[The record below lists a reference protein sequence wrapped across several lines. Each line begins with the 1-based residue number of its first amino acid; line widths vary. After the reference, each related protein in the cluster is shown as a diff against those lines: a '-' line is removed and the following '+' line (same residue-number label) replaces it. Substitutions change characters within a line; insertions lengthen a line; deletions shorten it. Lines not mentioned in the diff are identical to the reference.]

1 MLGSVFLMA
10 RKLPSLNGIRAFEA
24 AARLGGFAAA
34 AAELNVSPA
43 AISRL
48 VRLLE
53 ERLGLPLFER
63 GPNRLALTPAGARY
77 HPGLTQLLDRLA
89 AMTEEVREMGG
100 AQVVTLG
107 VGPTFAIRWLIPRL
121 GGLQRAL
128 PGIELRITTG
138 GETVPFSEN
147 WSAGV
152 RLGEGEW
159 PGLEATPLFPA
170 DLLPVMAPALA
181 GRLSAPADLTRQTL
195 LRVAHAPEDWG
206 LWSRAAG
213 LPALRAQ
220 GPVFEYYGQALQAA
234 MDGLGVAMGIRPYV
248 DDDLAA
254 GRLVAPFDLAVP
266 KGKGWYLVYRPAR
279 LAEPGF
285 LAFRDWLLSEAQPS
299 ASASSSAHSG
309 QRPRTTGLVG
319 E

>member
-1 MLGSVFLMA
+1 MV

-34 AAELNVSPA
+34 AAELHVSPA
-43 AISRL
+43 AVSRL

-53 ERLGLPLFER
+53 ERLGVPLFDR
-63 GPNRLALTPAGARY
+63 APNRLLLTAAGAHF
-77 HPGLTQLLDRLA
+77 HPGLTQMLDRLSA
-89 AMTEEVREMGG
+89 LTDEVRELAG

-121 GGLQRAL
+121 SGLQRAL
-128 PGIELRITTG
+128 PGVELRITTG
-138 GETVPFSEN
+138 GETVPFSEA

-170 DLLPVMAPALA
+170 DLLPVMSPSLAARLA
-181 GRLSAPADLTRQTL
+181 GPGELARQTL

-213 LPALRAQ
+213 LPVLRAQ

-234 MDGLGVAMGIRPYV
+234 IDGLGVAMGIRPYV

-254 GRLVAPFDLAVP
+254 GRLVAPFPLAVP

-285 LAFRDWLLSEAQPS
+285 LAFRDWLLGEAQPS
-299 ASASSSAHSG
+299 TLAGSDHSG
-309 QRPRTTGLVG
+309 QRLRTTSPAGS
-319 E
+319 

>member
-1 MLGSVFLMA
+1 MV
-10 RKLPSLNGIRAFEA
+10 RRLPSLNGIRAFEA

-34 AAELNVSPA
+34 AEELHVSPA
-43 AISRL
+43 AVSRL

-53 ERLGLPLFER
+53 ERLGVPLFDR
-63 GPNRLALTPAGARY
+63 APNRLLLTPAGAHF
-77 HPGLTQLLDRLA
+77 HPGLTQMLDRLSA
-89 AMTEEVREMGG
+89 LTDEVRELAG

-128 PGIELRITTG
+128 PGVELRITTG
-138 GETVPFSEN
+138 GETVPFSEA

-170 DLLPVMAPALA
+170 DLLPVMSPALA
-181 GRLSAPADLTRQTL
+181 ARLTEPGELARQNL
-195 LRVAHAPEDWG
+195 LRVAHGPEDWG

-213 LPALRAQ
+213 LPALRAH

-234 MDGLGVAMGIRPYV
+234 LDGLGVAMGIRPYV

-254 GRLVAPFDLAVP
+254 GRLVAPFPLAVP
-266 KGKGWYLVYRPAR
+266 KGKGWYLVYRPSR

-285 LAFRDWLLSEAQPS
+285 LAFRDWLLGEAQGIVQPS
-299 ASASSSAHSG
+299 TFAGSAHSG
-309 QRPRTTGLVG
+309 QRLRTTSPAGS
-319 E
+319 